1 MNLNQIPFEETKRFS
16 SLFLDYIN
24 DKKEL
29 REFYSLIPDIESFQQ
44 AITDRNFD
52 DSKRQVLVNTLKK
65 QYINHTAN
73 NQVSQNI
80 DLLKESNTFTITT
93 GHQLNIFTGPLFFIY
108 KIAAVINMAKL
119 LNEKYSDFNFVPVYW
134 MASEDHDFEEINN
147 FNLFSKKYTWESNQT
162 GPVGRFETVSMKGL
176 FDEISELPDFLSK
189 GYLDHKNLSEATR
202 FIVNQLFG
210 KHGLIILDADEKELK
225 KEFIPVIKDDIIN
238 GNANTL
244 VNKATEK
251 MEALEYKS
259 QIFPRLINFF
269 YMENGLRQRIEYTDG
284 KYSVLNTDL
293 SFTKDEIESLIVEHP
308 ENFSPNVVL
317 RPVYQE
323 MILPNLAYVGG
334 PAEIAYWL
342 QLKGVFEYFNV
353 PFPILF
359 PRLFVMIIAK
369 AIAKK
374 MDKLQLNQTDIF
386 DEFDSLKEKL
396 LYSETEPAHGLS
408 DQLVEI
414 KKTFES
420 IQQKAIEIDKS
431 LAGFVMSE
439 YKKTEKSVD
448 NIQKRLKRAEEQKEE
463 VKLNQLK
470 GILEK
475 LFPDGNPQEREDNF
489 LNFYINNPNFI
500 DELIEQLDPFTLKY
514 NILTDNDKA

>member
-44 AITDRNFD
+44 SLNDRNFD
-52 DSKRQVLVNTLKK
+52 DSKRHILVNALKK
-65 QYINHTAN
+65 QYKNHSTSN
-73 NQVSQNI
+73 LVSQNI

-108 KIAAVINMAKL
+108 KIAAVINMAKI
-119 LNEKYSDFNFVPVYW
+119 LNEKYNDFNFVPIYW

-147 FNLFSKKYTWESNQT
+147 FNLFGKKYTWESSQT
-162 GPVGRFETVSMKGL
+162 GPVGRFETVSMKEPIH
-176 FDEISELPDFLSK
+176 EISELPEFFVK
-189 GYLDHKNLSEATR
+189 GYLDHKNLSDATR

-210 KHGLIILDADEKELK
+210 KHGLIILDADEKQLK
-225 KEFIPVIKDDIIN
+225 KEFIPVIKDDIVN
-238 GNANTL
+238 GKSNTL
-244 VNKATEK
+244 VQNATEK
-251 MEALEYKS
+251 METMGYKS
-259 QIFPRLINFF
+259 QIFPRPINFF
-269 YMENGLRQRIEYTDG
+269 YMEDGLRQRIEYIDG
-284 KYSVLNTDL
+284 KYTVLNTDL
-293 SFTKDEIESLIVEHP
+293 SFTQDEIESLIDEHP

-323 MILPNLAYVGG
+323 LILPNLAYVGG

-342 QLKGVFEYFNV
+342 QLKGVFDYFKA

-374 MDKLQLNQTDIF
+374 MDKLELNQKDIF
-386 DEFDSLKEKL
+386 NDFDSLKEKL
-396 LYSETEPAHGLS
+396 LYSEIEPTHVLS
-408 DQLVEI
+408 DQQAEI
-414 KKTFES
+414 KKVFES
-420 IQQKAIEIDKS
+420 IQQKAIELDKS

-448 NIQKRLKRAEEQKEE
+448 NIQKRLKRAEEQKED

-475 LFPDGNPQEREDNF
+475 LFPDGNPQEREDNL

-500 DELIEQLDPFTLKY
+500 DELIDQLDPFKLKY
-514 NILTDNDKA
+514 NILTDNA